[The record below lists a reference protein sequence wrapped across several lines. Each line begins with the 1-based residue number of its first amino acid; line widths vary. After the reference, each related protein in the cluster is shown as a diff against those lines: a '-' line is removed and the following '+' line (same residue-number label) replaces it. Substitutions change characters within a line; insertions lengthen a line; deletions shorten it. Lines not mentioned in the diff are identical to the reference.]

1 MEALAPIFSIIGS
14 AAPALGA
21 ISSGVGLAKNI
32 FGGGEKS
39 PATSVA
45 PMPPAAAP
53 NQPGTSPGDYRNQE
67 TAYWQQLFAGTGQGL
82 PGGALP
88 PGVQENID
96 KQASLLGG

>member
-1 MEALAPIFSIIGS
+1 M
-14 AAPALGA
+14 PAVIPFIPLIASVAGPLLSKA
-21 ISSGVGLAKNI
+21 I
-32 FGGGEKS
+32 GGGGAKTGGGSS
-39 PATSVA
+39 PA
-45 PMPPAAAP
+45 PAAAP
-53 NQPGTSPGDYRNQE
+53 NAMSAAGVSAAPGTNPADYKNQE